1 MNDISPLIKNSN
13 NTKKTLAEQR
23 LDLQF
28 KLQMNRRL
36 IIDKFSDDQI
46 NDHFP
51 RSATMRLLTQKTT
64 LHMLK
69 KLAFTAIGIKTIT
82 SIKYG
87 FSIWKFI
94 RNRLPHGKTSL
105 L

>member
-1 MNDISPLIKNSN
+1 MNDITLLTKNSN

-36 IIDKFSDDQI
+36 LIDKFSDEQI

-69 KLAFTAIGIKTIT
+69 KLAFTAVGIKTIT

-87 FSIWKFI
+87 FSIWKFL
-94 RNRLPHGKTSL
+94 RNRLPRGKTIVL
-105 L
+105 

>member
-1 MNDISPLIKNSN
+1 MNEIIPLATPHK
-13 NTKKTLAEQR
+13 TKKTLAEQR

-36 IIDKFSDDQI
+36 LINKFSNEQI

-51 RSATMRLLTQKTT
+51 RSAVMRLLTQKTT

-69 KLAFTAIGIKTIT
+69 KLAFTVVGIKTIT

-94 RNRLPHGKTSL
+94 RNRLHQGKQS
-105 L
+105 

>member
-1 MNDISPLIKNSN
+1 MNDITPLIKNSN

-51 RSATMRLLTQKTT
+51 RSATMRLLTQKAT